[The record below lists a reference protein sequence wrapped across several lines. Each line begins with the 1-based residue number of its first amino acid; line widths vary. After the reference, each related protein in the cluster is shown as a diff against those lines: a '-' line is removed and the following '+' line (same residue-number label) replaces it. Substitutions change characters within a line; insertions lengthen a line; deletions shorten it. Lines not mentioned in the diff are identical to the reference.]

1 MGRYILRQLASIVPT
16 ILLSLVLTFF
26 LLRAAPG
33 DPARVLAG
41 RDSPTEAQIE
51 AIRARYGL
59 DQPLPVQFW
68 RYLKELFQ
76 GNLGDSITLKQPVLD
91 VIMSRLPNTLLLTF
105 TAALLA
111 VVIGTL
117 IGAIAAQKNG
127 SPLDTVLSFSNYALF
142 AVPAFWLGL
151 VFIVIFSSKL
161 GWLPTSGMRTVR
173 ANYTGWRDV
182 LDVAEHMI
190 LPVATLALVQIPVY
204 FRITRASVVQQQ
216 REDYVTTFR
225 AAAVPEGKIF
235 RRYALRNG
243 LLPTVTVFGLSLGFL
258 FTGAA
263 LIEIVFAWPGIG
275 RLTLDAVLR
284 RDYPLLMGIYLI
296 LAITVSLAVL
306 ITDIVYAFLDP
317 RIRLR

>member
-1 MGRYILRQLASIVPT
+1 MGRYLTRQLASIIPT
-16 ILLSLVLTFF
+16 ILLSVVLNFM
-26 LLRAAPG
+26 LLHAAPG
-33 DPARVLAG
+33 DPARVMAG
-41 RDSPTEAQIE
+41 KDNPTEEQIA
-51 AIRARYGL
+51 AIQERYGL

-68 RYLKELFQ
+68 NYIKQLAQ
-76 GNLGDSITLKQPVLD
+76 GNLGESITFKQPVLD
-91 VIMSRLPNTLLLTF
+91 VILDRLPATLLLTV
-105 TAALLA
+105 TAAVIALA
-111 VVIGTL
+111 IGTIL
-117 IGAIAAQKNG
+117 GAIAAQKSG
-127 SPLDTVLSFSNYALF
+127 TPTDTVLSFGNYALF

-151 VFIVIFSSKL
+151 VLIVIFSSQL

-173 ANYTGWRDV
+173 ADYTGWRDV
-182 LDVAEHMI
+182 LDVVEHMV

-225 AAAVPEGKIF
+225 ATSMSERKIF

-263 LIEIVFAWPGIG
+263 LIEIVCAWPGIG

-284 RDYPLLMGIYLI
+284 RDYPLLLGIYLI
-296 LAITVSLAVL
+296 LAITISLAVL
-306 ITDIVYAFLDP
+306 VTDIVYAFLDP

>member
-1 MGRYILRQLASIVPT
+1 MGRYIARQLASIIPT
-16 ILLSLVLTFF
+16 IFLSVVLNFVLLHS
-26 LLRAAPG
+26 APG
-33 DPARVLAG
+33 DPARVMAG
-41 RDSPTEAQIE
+41 RDSPTPEQIA
-51 AIRARYGL
+51 AIQARYGL

-68 RYLKELFQ
+68 RYIKQLAQ
-76 GNLGDSITLKQPVLD
+76 GNLGESITLKQPVLD
-91 VIMSRLPNTLLLTF
+91 VIMSRLPATLLLTV
-105 TAALLA
+105 TAAILA
-111 VVIGTL
+111 LAIGTIL
-117 IGAIAAQKNG
+117 GAIAAQKSG
-127 SPLDTVLSFSNYALF
+127 GTTDTVLSFSNYAMF
-142 AVPAFWLGL
+142 AVPSFWLGL
-151 VFIVIFSSKL
+151 VLIVIFSSQL

-173 ANYTGWRDV
+173 ADYTGWRDT

-263 LIEIVFAWPGIG
+263 LVEIVFSWPGIG

-284 RDYPLLMGIYLI
+284 RDYPLLLGIYLI

-306 ITDIVYAFLDP
+306 ITDIVYALLDP